1 MPRTLRSPTSTTG
14 MVKSGRT
21 GEIDIATVAAL
32 RRHLLAPPACGTV
45 VEARLVLAVPDP
57 STAKILQA
65 ARVHLTVPI
74 ASCVDKARGL
84 LAVRPPRVVR
94 SYELPY
100 TPTAYPHRVGLD
112 PPSPGGQ
119 RSELVRPAGDAR
131 EPGIAVAESCLAP
144 RDEALLVNAAT
155 RPTATGQAQLSPHR
169 GRTRVARRPRPAGS
183 CRASS
188 RTPVRRTRRYTAPCR
203 PSAGWSANR
212 TLPRPRR

>member
-1 MPRTLRSPTSTTG
+1 
-14 MVKSGRT
+14 MVKSSISSPERARST
-21 GEIDIATVAAL
+21 SPLSPRCDATCSRPPHAAPL
-32 RRHLLAPPACGTV
+32 SRPASCWPYPTRAPQRSC
-45 VEARLVLAVPDP
+45 
-57 STAKILQA
+57 KA

-112 PPSPGGQ
+112 PPSQCGQ
-119 RSELVRPAGDAR
+119 QSELVRPAGDAR

-169 GRTRVARRPRPAGS
+169 GRTRVARRPRPAG
-183 CRASS
+183 
-188 RTPVRRTRRYTAPCR
+188 
-203 PSAGWSANR
+203 
-212 TLPRPRR
+212 